1 MWKKFTANDNMLDV
15 SWMGS
20 HHQRARKI
28 MNSSSERME
37 LVMLQQVVLVHEENN
52 LWLSACVNSMTLN
65 YLSLCEDGVSL

>member
-1 MWKKFTANDNMLDV
+1 MLKKLTANDNMLDV
-15 SWMGS
+15 SWMGI

-28 MNSSSERME
+28 MNSSSARME

-52 LWLSACVNSMTLN
+52 LWLSAYVNYMTLN